1 MIAIEEVAEL
11 IVKMNDTSRELVARL
26 KVAEDENF
34 KLKEQLKKKV
44 SKAVPANG

>member
-26 KVAEDENF
+26 KVAEDENMQ
-34 KLKEQLKKKV
+34 LKEQLKKKMP
-44 SKAVPANG
+44 KAVSVDG